1 MGYCDGSLVARIDGH
16 PDFVKEIMVGQKYIY
31 APYCSPVIWLW
42 IVSIWIPRQKPG
54 LQSIIDIIMG
64 RE

>member
-42 IVSIWIPRQKPG
+42 IVSGSHGKS
-54 LQSIIDIIMG
+54 LDCKVLLTL
-64 RE
+64 